1 MAVVETLR
9 LLLRPPEGGDLEDF
23 VAIHEDPEVLH
34 YLRSIGNSEGR
45 VAGWRLIALLI
56 GHWTLRG
63 YGHWTVVEKASGQ
76 IVGRV
81 GLWYP
86 EGWPDV
92 ELGWIIRRSH
102 WNRGLATEAASAAM
116 DFAFNTVGLDHVI
129 SMIAADNPRSIRVAE
144 KLGETL
150 QRRETID
157 GVQTLVYGKK
167 RPETPAG

>member
-1 MAVVETLR
+1 
-9 LLLRPPEGGDLEDF
+9 
-23 VAIHEDPEVLH
+23 
-34 YLRSIGNSEGR
+34 
-45 VAGWRLIALLI
+45 
-56 GHWTLRG
+56 
-63 YGHWTVVEKASGQ
+63 
-76 IVGRV
+76 
-81 GLWYP
+81 
-86 EGWPDV
+86 
-92 ELGWIIRRSH
+92 
-102 WNRGLATEAASAAM
+102 M